1 MEKRVKIENGKFY
14 VYDDTGNAVPL
25 TGIDSETDSKI
36 YVSFDAGFQRGSGID
51 VISDRIS
58 EMLETGD
65 MDTYP
70 LLSKIHAMYSDDC
83 DKVKLL
89 EKVVE
94 YLFESYHSKND
105 LFVTV
110 ITSLEKD
117 HDNTL
122 KALKNIKKEL

>member
-1 MEKRVKIENGKFY
+1 MGKRVTIESGKFY
-14 VYDDTGNAVPL
+14 VYDDNGNAIPL

-36 YVSFDAGFQRGSGID
+36 YVSFDVPQQPLGID
-51 VISDRIS
+51 AISDRIS

-65 MDTYP
+65 MDTYS
-70 LLSKIHAMYSDDC
+70 LFSKIHAMYSDDC
-83 DKVKLL
+83 DKVRLFEKL
-89 EKVVE
+89 VE
-94 YLFESYHSKND
+94 YLFESYHFKND

-117 HDNTL
+117 RDNTL

>member
-1 MEKRVKIENGKFY
+1 MEKRVTIESGRFY
-14 VYDDTGNAVPL
+14 VYDDSGNAVPL
-25 TGIDSETDSKI
+25 TGINSNIHMSFHV
-36 YVSFDAGFQRGSGID
+36 VSQQPLDID
-51 VISDRIS
+51 TISDRIS

-65 MDTYP
+65 MDTYS
-70 LLSKIHAMYSDDC
+70 LFSKIHAMYSDDC
-83 DKVKLL
+83 DKVRLFEKL
-89 EKVVE
+89 VE

-105 LFVTV
+105 LFVTA